1 MRPCVFIKNSLYL
14 PGYMRESALIMQ
26 SDASLLLDTHAENF
40 EEVRSA
46 LLPFAELIKSPEHF
60 HVYRITALSV
70 WNAAAC
76 GVTLETIR
84 NTLTR
89 YSRYDVPENVLKQIA
104 QHYFRYGLLILE
116 TAHDKGEEW
125 LFLFQS
131 GQTSILQEICGYP
144 KIKKMLVPHAHGF
157 LVHWQYRGTLKQEL
171 VSVGWPVEDRVPLKA
186 GEPLPIALDE
196 NWGLRQYQRSAL
208 QAFLGDLGAGTG
220 FGVIALPCGSGKT
233 IVAMGV
239 MAALQT
245 ETLILTANTSSSR
258 QWKRELLEKTTLQ
271 EDQIGEYSSNM
282 KQIRPVTLATYQIL
296 IWRANKTEEF
306 QHFGLFKKR
315 GWGLVIYDE
324 AHLLPAP
331 VFRVTAE
338 LQTVRRLGLTA
349 TLVREDGAEKDIFS
363 LIGPKRFDIPWLD
376 LEKQGFIAQANCF
389 EVHIE
394 LSSED
399 DLAYVVAEK
408 NKKSRIAATNSRK
421 LETAKKILTRH
432 PDEPTLIIGQYLD
445 QLHLFAKTFN
455 APIIT
460 GKTSSAERDRLYSA
474 FRNGEIG
481 LLIVSKVANFSIDLP
496 DASIAIQ
503 ISGSF
508 GSRQEE
514 AQRLGRI
521 LRPKD
526 RPSYF
531 YSLVSLMTVE
541 ETFASHRHKF
551 LTEQGYHYQ
560 ILKEEEL

>member
-1 MRPCVFIKNSLYL
+1 MRD
-14 PGYMRESALIMQ
+14 SALIMQ

-46 LLPFAELIKSPEHF
+46 LLPFAELVKSPEHF

-76 GVTLETIR
+76 GVTLESIQQ
-84 NTLTR
+84 TLTY
-89 YSRYDVPENVLKQIA
+89 YSRYDVPENVLKQIT
-104 QHYFRYGLLILE
+104 QHYMRYGLLILE
-116 TAHDKGEEW
+116 SAKDKSEEW
-125 LFLFQS
+125 LFLYQK
-131 GQTSILQEICGYP
+131 GKESILQEIVSYP
-144 KIKKMLVPHAHGF
+144 KIKKMLIPHQGGF
-157 LVHWQYRGTLKQEL
+157 LIHWQYRGTLKQEL
-171 VSVGWPVEDRVPLKA
+171 IAVGWPVEDRVPLKA
-186 GEPLPIALDE
+186 GENLSIALDQS
-196 NWGLRQYQRSAL
+196 WSLREYQKSAMR
-208 QAFLGDLGAGTG
+208 AFLGDSGAGTG

-233 IVAMGV
+233 IVAMGI
-239 MAALQT
+239 MATLQS

-258 QWKRELLEKTTLQ
+258 QWKRELLEKTSLQ
-271 EDQIGEYSSNM
+271 DDQIGEYSSTV

-296 IWRANKTEEF
+296 IWRADKDQEF
-306 QHFGLFKKR
+306 QHFRLFKER

-331 VFRVTAE
+331 VFRITAE

-376 LEKQGFIAQANCF
+376 LEKQGFIAQAYCF

-394 LSSED
+394 LSAQD

-408 NKKSRIAATNSRK
+408 NKKTRIAATNPRK
-421 LETAKKILTRH
+421 LDVAKRILEKH
-432 PDEPTLIIGQYLD
+432 PGEPTLIIGQYLD

-460 GKTSSAERDRLYSA
+460 GKTASQERDRLYNA
-474 FRNGEIG
+474 FRTGEIS

-541 ETFASHRHKF
+541 ENFASHRHKF
-551 LTEQGYHYQ
+551 LTEQGYYYQ
-560 ILKEEEL
+560 ILKEEELHNE

>member
-1 MRPCVFIKNSLYL
+1 MAD
-14 PGYMRESALIMQ
+14 SALIMQ
-26 SDASLLLDTHAENF
+26 SDASILLDTHAENF

-46 LLPFAELIKSPEHF
+46 LLPFAELVKSPEHF
-60 HVYRITALSV
+60 HIYRITALSV

-76 GVTLETIR
+76 GITLEYIEEI
-84 NTLTR
+84 LKR
-89 YSRYDVPENVLKQIA
+89 YSRYDIPENVLKQIE
-104 QHYFRYGLLILE
+104 QHYARYGLLILE
-116 TAHDKGEEW
+116 QSEDKGEEW
-125 LFLFQS
+125 LFLSQR
-131 GQTSILQEICGYP
+131 GRDSILQEISSHP
-144 KIKKMLVPHAHGF
+144 KIKKMLLPHEDGF
-157 LVHWQYRGTLKQEL
+157 LVNWQYRGTLKQEL
-171 VSVGWPVEDRVPLKA
+171 INLGWLVEDRVPLKL
-186 GEPLPIALDE
+186 GEPLPIALNKD
-196 NWGLRQYQRSAL
+196 WSLRSYQESAMRS
-208 QAFLGDLGAGTG
+208 FLGDLGAGTG

-233 IVAMGV
+233 IVAMAV

-271 EDQIGEYSSNM
+271 EEQIGEYSSST
-282 KQIRPVTLATYQIL
+282 KEIREVTLATYQIL
-296 IWRANKTEEF
+296 IWRANKEEEF

-315 GWGLVIYDE
+315 AWGLVIYDE

-338 LQTVRRLGLTA
+338 LQSIRRLGLTA

-376 LEKQGFIAQANCF
+376 LEKQGFIAQAYCF

-394 LSSED
+394 LSADD
-399 DLAYVVAEK
+399 DLMYVVAEK
-408 NKKSRIAATNSRK
+408 NRKTRIAATNPRK
-421 LETAKKILTRH
+421 LEITQKILLRH
-432 PDEPTLIIGQYLD
+432 LDEPTLIIGQYID
-445 QLHLFAKTFN
+445 QLHAFAKAFD

-460 GKTSSAERDRLYSA
+460 GKTAARERDRLYTA
-474 FRNGEIG
+474 FREGKIR

-496 DASIAIQ
+496 DASVAVQ

-521 LRPKD
+521 LRPKN

-541 ETFASHRHKF
+541 EEFASHRHKF

-560 ILKEEEL
+560 ILKECEL